1 MTSLMQLRADARE
14 IFLAGLKA
22 ADPLDAIKKTV
33 QLQNDHLHV
42 ANRSYA
48 LSRIRNIFI
57 TGCGKAA
64 ARMALAIEDLLGDRV
79 TRGIVVVKYGHDLPL
94 DRVKVVEAG
103 HPVPDDAGL
112 DGARQ
117 IVELV
122 RAAGENDLV
131 FFLISGGGSALFPG
145 PADGLTLADKQRTT
159 QTLLQSGATIQE
171 VNAVRKHISTLKG
184 GRFAKLV
191 APAHLVSLI
200 LSDVVGDSLEA
211 IASGPT
217 VADST
222 TYSDCLE
229 IIRRYDLK
237 GKIPN
242 SVLQL
247 LQRGVKGAVDE
258 TPKPADAVFQKVQN
272 VVVGSNQ
279 TALKA
284 AERHAEVLGYHT
296 RMLSSS
302 IEGESRSIAETHSA
316 LVKEIA
322 LTDKPVRRP
331 ACVISGGETTVTVRG
346 DGLGGRNQEFAL
358 AAAIQ
363 IDGLDGAVVLSA
375 GTDGTDGP
383 TDAAGGIVD
392 GSTIQR
398 GRSKG
403 FDATAF
409 LTRNDSYHFLKATD
423 DLLITGPT
431 FTNVMDLQ
439 VMLVA

>member
-439 VMLVA
+439 VMLLA

>member
-1 MTSLMQLRADARE
+1 MTSLPQLRAHASE
-14 IFLAGLKA
+14 IFRAGLTA
-22 ADPLDAIKKTV
+22 ADPLDGVKKSIR
-33 QLQNDHLHV
+33 LRKDHLQV

-79 TRGIVVVKYGHDLPL
+79 AGGIVVVKYGYDLPL
-94 DRVKVVEAG
+94 QRIKVVEAG
-103 HPVPDDAGL
+103 HPIPDEAGL

-131 FFLISGGGSALFPG
+131 LFLISGGGSALFPG

-159 QTLLQSGATIQE
+159 QMLLQSGATIQE
-171 VNAVRKHISTLKG
+171 INAVRKHISKLKG

-217 VADST
+217 VGDAT

-229 IIRRYDLK
+229 IIQRYELRE
-237 GKIPN
+237 KIPH
-242 SVLQL
+242 SVVDL
-247 LQRGVKGAVDE
+247 LQRGAGGAVDE
-258 TPKPADAVFQKVQN
+258 TPKPSDAVFQKVQN
-272 VVVGSNQ
+272 VVIGSNQ

-284 AERHAEVLGYHT
+284 AKLQAEILGYYT
-296 RMLSSS
+296 QILSSS
-302 IEGESRSIAETHSA
+302 IEGESRTVARSHAA

-331 ACVISGGETTVTVRG
+331 ACVISGGETTVIVRG

-375 GTDGTDGP
+375 GTDGTDGV

-398 GRSKG
+398 GRAKG
-403 FDATAF
+403 LDATAF
-409 LTRNDSYHFLKATD
+409 LTRNDSYRFLKATD
-423 DLLITGPT
+423 DLLVTGPT
-431 FTNVMDLQ
+431 LTNVMDLQ

>member
-1 MTSLMQLRADARE
+1 MTSLTQLRAEARE
-14 IFLAGLKA
+14 IFLAGLTA
-22 ADPLDAIKKTV
+22 ADPLDAVKKSVGLRT
-33 QLQNDHLHV
+33 DHLQV
-42 ANRSYA
+42 ANRSYV

-79 TRGIVVVKYGHDLPL
+79 AGGVVVVKYGYDLPL
-94 DRVKVVEAG
+94 QRIKVVEAG
-103 HPVPDDAGL
+103 HPIPDEAGV

-117 IVELV
+117 IVELAQ
-122 RAAGENDLV
+122 AADENDLV
-131 FFLISGGGSALFPG
+131 LFLISGGGSALFPG
-145 PADGLTLADKQRTT
+145 PADGLALADKQWTT
-159 QTLLQSGATIQE
+159 QMLLQSGATIQE
-171 VNAVRKHISTLKG
+171 INAVRKHISKLKG

-191 APAHLVSLI
+191 APAQLVSLI

-217 VADST
+217 VGDAT
-222 TYSDCLE
+222 TYADCLE
-229 IIRRYDLK
+229 IIQRYELREKVPHSVVDL
-237 GKIPN
+237 
-242 SVLQL
+242 LE
-247 LQRGVKGAVDE
+247 RGARGAVDE
-258 TPKPADAVFQKVQN
+258 TPKPSDAVFQKVQN
-272 VVVGSNQ
+272 VIIGSNQ

-284 AERHAEVLGYHT
+284 AKLQAEILGYHT
-296 RMLSSS
+296 QILSSS
-302 IEGESRSIAETHSA
+302 IEGESRTVARSHTA

-331 ACVISGGETTVTVRG
+331 ACVISGGETTVIVRG

-358 AAAIQ
+358 AAAVQ

-375 GTDGTDGP
+375 GTDGTDGV

-398 GRSKG
+398 GRAKG
-403 FDATAF
+403 LDATAF

>member
-1 MTSLMQLRADARE
+1 MKSLEQLRAHARE
-14 IFLAGLKA
+14 IFLAGLRA
-22 ADPLDAIKKTV
+22 ADPLDAVKKSAR
-33 QLQNDHLHV
+33 LRNDHLQV
-42 ANRSYA
+42 ANRTYT
-48 LSRIRNIFI
+48 LSRIRHVFV

-79 TRGIVVVKYGHDLPL
+79 DDGVVVVKYGYDLPL
-94 DRVKVVEAG
+94 RRIKVVGAG
-103 HPVPDDAGL
+103 HPIPDQAGL

-122 RAAGENDLV
+122 RAAGESDLV
-131 FFLISGGGSALFPG
+131 LFLISGGGSALFPG
-145 PADGLTLADKQRTT
+145 PADSLTLADKQRTT
-159 QTLLQSGATIQE
+159 QMLLQSGATIQE
-171 VNAVRKHISTLKG
+171 INAVRKHISKLKG

-191 APAHLVSLI
+191 APAHLVALI
-200 LSDVVGDSLEA
+200 LSDVVGDSLET

-217 VADST
+217 VGDAT
-222 TYSDCLE
+222 TYADCLE
-229 IIRRYDLK
+229 IIQRYDLRE
-237 GKIPN
+237 KIPD
-242 SVLQL
+242 SVVNL
-247 LQRGVKGAVDE
+247 LRRGAQGAVDE
-258 TPKPADAVFQKVQN
+258 TPKPSDAVFQKVQN
-272 VVVGSNQ
+272 VVIGSNQ

-284 AERHAEVLGYHT
+284 AQLQAEALGYHT
-296 RMLSSS
+296 QILSSS
-302 IEGESRSIAETHSA
+302 IEGESRAVARSHSA

-322 LTDKPVRRP
+322 LADKPVRRP
-331 ACVISGGETTVTVRG
+331 ACVISGGETTVIVRG

-375 GTDGTDGP
+375 GTDGTDGV

-398 GRSKG
+398 GRAKG
-403 FDATAF
+403 LDATAF
-409 LTRNDSYHFLKATD
+409 LIRNDSYRFLKATE

>member
-1 MTSLMQLRADARE
+1 MTSLRQLRAHARE
-14 IFLAGLKA
+14 IFLAGLTA
-22 ADPLDAIKKTV
+22 ADPLDAVKKSV
-33 QLQNDHLHV
+33 RLRNDHLQL

-48 LSRIRNIFI
+48 LSRIRNILI

-79 TRGIVVVKYGHDLPL
+79 AGGVVVVKYGHGLPL
-94 DRVKVVEAG
+94 QRIKVVEAG
-103 HPVPDDAGL
+103 HPIPDEAGL

-131 FFLISGGGSALFPG
+131 LFLISGGGSALFPG

-159 QTLLQSGATIQE
+159 QMLLQSGATIQE
-171 VNAVRKHISTLKG
+171 INAVRKHISKLKG

-191 APAHLVSLI
+191 TPAHLVSLI

-217 VADST
+217 VGDAT
-222 TYSDCLE
+222 TYSDCLA
-229 IIRRYDLK
+229 IIQRYELRE
-237 GKIPN
+237 KIPH
-242 SVLQL
+242 SVVNL
-247 LQRGVKGAVDE
+247 LQRGARGAVDE
-258 TPKPADAVFQKVQN
+258 TPKPSDAVFQKVQN
-272 VVVGSNQ
+272 VVIGSNQ

-284 AERHAEVLGYHT
+284 AKLQAEILGYHT
-296 RMLSSS
+296 QILSSS
-302 IEGESRSIAETHSA
+302 IEGESRTVARSHTA

-331 ACVISGGETTVTVRG
+331 ACVISGGETTVIVRG

-375 GTDGTDGP
+375 GTDGTDGV

-398 GRSKG
+398 GRAKG
-403 FDATAF
+403 LDATAF
-409 LTRNDSYHFLKATD
+409 LTRNDSNRFLKATD